1 MLNLVQAECVRV
13 AAGEAAP
20 WKKSQILIFIFFY
33 SLEATSNL
41 DFKETFLFLQSVF
54 IYALLISGKWLG
66 GIRAPAQNLFI
77 LNSTHC
83 IGVLII
89 GLPIGGIK
97 KFIFPSSVVLLISAK
112 STCRISIS
120 EKSCLVQNKLYVF
133 HVEFMLTFHYNE
145 KHL

>member
-1 MLNLVQAECVRV
+1 MDRSV
-13 AAGEAAP
+13 AADEVAP
-20 WKKSQILIFIFFY
+20 WKKSQIYIFIFVY
-33 SLEATSNL
+33 SLEASSKL
-41 DFKETFLFLQSVF
+41 DLKETLIFNC
-54 IYALLISGKWLG
+54 ALLISGKWLG

-77 LNSTHC
+77 LNSTHH

-97 KFIFPSSVVLLISAK
+97 KIIFSSSVVLLISGK

-120 EKSCLVQNKLYVF
+120 EESCLVQNKLFVF

-145 KHL
+145 KYL